1 MNSLLK
7 NGILIIV
14 FSLIFCGIRAADDS
28 FVAYKADTMPVID
41 GIGNDSCW
49 AANQWYG
56 LDYVWL
62 PYNDQISKTDFSGR
76 FKISWT
82 NDRLLLLVEIV
93 DDSLYDGHSDP
104 LDNYW
109 NDDCVEVFVD
119 EDHSGGPHNDPSN
132 AFNAWAYHVSIF
144 GDVVDPNTAGS
155 KLYNDHIKSVWTRYD
170 SLYTWELSIKIY
182 DKNYVND
189 QVSMPVTLT
198 NDKVMGFSLAYCD
211 DDGGGVRENF
221 IGSKYLPQSQ
231 SNDSYLNASVF
242 GTLTLIDP
250 NAPQTSSIKPV
261 SDENVLIFP
270 NPGKN
275 EIYFQIPGDLENG
288 GTLSLLDISGKELKN
303 EKLAAGQTN
312 GSIDISDIA
321 AGVYIAVSRLKD
333 KTITQRI
340 IIE

>member
-1 MNSLLK
+1 M
-7 NGILIIV
+7 
-14 FSLIFCGIRAADDS
+14 
-28 FVAYKADTMPVID
+28 
-41 GIGNDSCW
+41 
-49 AANQWYG
+49 
-56 LDYVWL
+56 
-62 PYNDQISKTDFSGR
+62 
-76 FKISWT
+76 
-82 NDRLLLLVEIV
+82 
-93 DDSLYDGHSDP
+93 
-104 LDNYW
+104 
-109 NDDCVEVFVD
+109 
-119 EDHSGGPHNDPSN
+119 
-132 AFNAWAYHVSIF
+132 
-144 GDVVDPNTAGS
+144 
-155 KLYNDHIKSVWTRYD
+155 
-170 SLYTWELSIKIY
+170 
-182 DKNYVND
+182 
-189 QVSMPVTLT
+189 
-198 NDKVMGFSLAYCD
+198 
-211 DDGGGVRENF
+211 
-221 IGSKYLPQSQ
+221 
-231 SNDSYLNASVF
+231 NASVF